1 MIRVQLI
8 SSSAIMRTGLEQMLL
23 SESGFHIIPDD
34 REARNDRHIADEEPP
49 DVIVAEVEEAFE
61 EAGWSDLLDA
71 GGPDT
76 AILLLV
82 DDPASLSA
90 AEALRSGVRGVL
102 PKRVSRDELVAAV
115 HAAAAGLVVLHPDN
129 ASAVLPGRP
138 RDTGRS
144 NALIEPLTSREM
156 EVLAILAEGGS
167 NKEIASRLSI
177 SEHTAKFHVASIM
190 SKLGATS
197 RTEAVTLA
205 IRRGI
210 IML

>member
-1 MIRVQLI
+1 MIRVQLKA
-8 SSSAIMRTGLEQMLL
+8 SSAIMRTGIEQMLL
-23 SESGFHIIPDD
+23 SEPGFHIIPDD

-49 DVIVAEVEEAFE
+49 DVVIAEVEDAFE

-71 GGPDT
+71 GGPET

-102 PKRVSRDELVAAV
+102 PTRASRDELVAAV
-115 HAAAAGLVVLHPDN
+115 HAAAAGLVVIHPDN
-129 ASAVLPGRP
+129 ASTVLPARP
-138 RDTGRS
+138 RDAGKS

-190 SKLGATS
+190 GKLGATS

-205 IRRGI
+205 IRGGL
-210 IML
+210 IMV